1 MPPGRKPLSKRLR
14 FEVFKR
20 DSFTCQYCGKSAPDV
35 VLHCDHIQ
43 PVSKDGSN
51 DILNLVTSCQDCNL
65 GKSNRLLSD
74 DAAIKQRK
82 RQLDGLQ
89 ERREQLDMLAEW
101 HRSLLDIESDSLAIA
116 IEFWAKIVRGFCVS
130 NAGEQSLRAWIS
142 RFGLNDVLESIKIAA
157 SQYLIFN
164 DGETT
169 ATAASAEVAFNKLAG
184 ICYNRKQFRE
194 EPHLKDLFHIGG
206 IARNR
211 FGNYSNWQGKQLLG
225 DAFAAGWPISEL
237 KKMTLSIPYWSS
249 WRATLEEW
257 AKGGAEEWQEAES
270 SPPTRNV

>member
-1 MPPGRKPLSKRLR
+1 MPPGRKPLSKKLR

-20 DSFTCQYCGKSAPDV
+20 DSFTCQYCGKSAPDI

-82 RQLDGLQ
+82 RQLDSLQ

-101 HRSLLDIESDSLAIA
+101 HRSLLDIEGDSLEIA
-116 IEFWAKIVRGFCVS
+116 AEFWDDIIPGFCAS
-130 NAGEQSLRAWIS
+130 ESGERKLKAWLRK
-142 RFGLNDVLESIKIAA
+142 FGLSEILEAMKIAA
-157 SQYLIFN
+157 DTYLIFE
-164 DGETT
+164 DGKEHPTQ
-169 ATAASAEVAFNKLAG
+169 ASVDRAFNKLAG
-184 ICYNRKQFRE
+184 ICYNRKRFRE
-194 EPHLKDLFHIGG
+194 KPHLKDIFYIGG

-211 FGNYSNWQGKQLLG
+211 FGYYSNWHGRELLEN
-225 DAFAAGWPISEL
+225 AFDAGWPISEL
-237 KKMTLSIPYWSS
+237 KRMTLSASNWSN

-257 AKGGAEEWQEAES
+257 AKGGAEEWQEAE
-270 SPPTRNV
+270 